1 MQPYQNTSNTLIV
14 QGNHE
19 GQTSREQ
26 LFRDLMGLAVQLES
40 ILVDEVV
47 PMMQAAGHPLA
58 GRVHSLRSE
67 IKLRALL
74 LGGAV

>member
-1 MQPYQNTSNTLIV
+1 MQPYQNTSNALII
-14 QGNHE
+14 QGKPE